1 MRVQIEEPFTV
12 RLDYVE
18 GGLNRLIGIVIIT
31 QEHKWGCI

>member
-18 GGLNRLIGIVIIT
+18 GLNRLIGIVIIT